1 MEAKAYLEDLWQIDR
16 RIQDKQALAER
27 YMTMA
32 CRATS
37 RASALRCSGTS
48 HRSRVED
55 YGVKLVDIEREIE
68 QDVERLHTRRRI
80 AREAIGALCSAKER
94 DVLEL
99 RYFSGLGWEE
109 IGHRMH
115 YERTQVWRL
124 HARALQNLQP
134 LLPLGDGDSVTV
146 FMAGRN
152 AMQRKPC

>member
-37 RASALRCSGTS
+37 RQDALRCSGTT
-48 HRSRVED
+48 HKSRVED
-55 YGVKLVDIEREIE
+55 YGVKLVDIQREIA
-68 QDVERLHTRRRI
+68 QDVERLRTRRRT
-80 AREAIGALCSAKER
+80 ARAAIDALQSAKER

-134 LLPLGDGDSVTV
+134 LLPLGDSDTV
-146 FMAGRN
+146 SITYLGRN
-152 AMQRKPC
+152 TMQRKPC